1 MINLRIF
8 VIGGPVVFRQGS
20 GYLATSGYHVAHM
33 TDIKVKD
40 FIFGMPTRFAGEKAA
55 GLDATIQF
63 LISGEDGGNFVLHIN
78 DGTCT
83 ANEGLEASPTL
94 TLRMSS
100 ETYIGMAIGKLKGPQ
115 AFFMRKLR
123 FEGEI
128 KLLMKMHSLFPS
140 VSESDLH

>member
-1 MINLRIF
+1 
-8 VIGGPVVFRQGS
+8 
-20 GYLATSGYHVAHM
+20 M

-40 FIFGMPTRFAGEKAA
+40 FIFGMPTRFAGEKGAV
-55 GLDATIQF
+55 LDATIQF

-78 DGTCT
+78 DCTCT

-123 FEGEI
+123 FEGET

-140 VSESDLH
+140 VHESDLH

>member
-1 MINLRIF
+1 MVSRCD
-8 VIGGPVVFRQGS
+8 
-20 GYLATSGYHVAHM
+20 YM

-40 FIFGMPTRFAGEKAA
+40 FIFGMPTRFAAEKAI
-55 GLDATIQF
+55 GLEATIQF
-63 LISGEDGGNFVLHIN
+63 VISGQDGGNFVLRIN
-78 DGTCT
+78 NGICT
-83 ANEGLEASPTL
+83 ANEGLQESATL

-123 FEGEI
+123 FEGET

-140 VSESDLH
+140 VPESDLG